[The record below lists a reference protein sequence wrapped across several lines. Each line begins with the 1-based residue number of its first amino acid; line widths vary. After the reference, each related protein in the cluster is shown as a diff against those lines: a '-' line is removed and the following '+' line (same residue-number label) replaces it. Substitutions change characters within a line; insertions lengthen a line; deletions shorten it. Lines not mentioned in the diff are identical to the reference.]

1 MLRVNPEERI
11 SAEQSLAHPYFKTEQ
26 MQEPRLGIKS
36 KISMASTVESESPKP
51 VNEKIQY

>member
-11 SAEQSLAHPYFKTEQ
+11 NAEQSLAHPYFKTEQ